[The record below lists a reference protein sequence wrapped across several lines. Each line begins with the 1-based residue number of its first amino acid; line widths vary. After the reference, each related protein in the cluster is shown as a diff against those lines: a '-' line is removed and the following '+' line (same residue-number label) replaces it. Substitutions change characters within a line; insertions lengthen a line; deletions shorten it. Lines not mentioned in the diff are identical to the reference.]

1 MTRQLSGFHDI
12 AVVCA
17 HPDDESFGLGAVLST
32 LVDAGSRI
40 DLLCFTHGEAS
51 TLHGVEGG
59 LAEIRAHELTAAAAV
74 LGLTHTTLLDYPDGR
89 LEAQPL
95 DELADHIQRLA
106 RLTHADAL
114 LTFDLGG
121 ITGHPDHQH
130 ATRAAMRAA
139 AELDITVLA
148 WTLPD
153 DVAETL
159 NREFDAR
166 FVGRTREEIDFAID
180 VDRSR
185 QLEAIRCHESQ
196 ADVIPIVNRRL
207 DLSGDHEHLRYLHRP
222 NDHSEPGLQHQ
233 PD

>member
-1 MTRQLSGFHDI
+1 MTKQLSGFHDI

-32 LVDAGSRI
+32 LVDAGSHV

-59 LAEIRAHELTAAAAV
+59 LAEVRAHELAAAAAA

-106 RLTHADAL
+106 RLIQADAL

-130 ATRAAMRAA
+130 ATRAAMRAGT
-139 AELDITVLA
+139 ELDISVLA
-148 WTLPD
+148 WTLPH

-159 NREFDAR
+159 NGEFDAQ

-185 QLEAIRCHESQ
+185 QLEAVRCHESQ
-196 ADVIPIVNRRL
+196 SDVIPIVNRRL
-207 DLSGDHEHLRYLHRP
+207 DLSGNHEYLRYLYRST
-222 NDHSEPGLQHQ
+222 DHSEPEFQYQ